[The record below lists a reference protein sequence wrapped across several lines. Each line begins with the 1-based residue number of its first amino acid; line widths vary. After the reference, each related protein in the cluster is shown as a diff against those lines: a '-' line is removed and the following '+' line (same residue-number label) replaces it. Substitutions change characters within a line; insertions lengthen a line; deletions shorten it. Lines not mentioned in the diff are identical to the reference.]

1 MNSKSPAFYPKDQ
14 LTDKPERFFVT
25 EIVREKIFMN
35 YKKEIPYSC
44 EVVATDFVE
53 DEKIIRIRVIINV
66 ERKSQR
72 AILLGH
78 KGERIKKV
86 GIEARKDMETFFGKQ
101 VYLEQFIKVEP
112 DWRKKTIKLR
122 RFGY

>member
-1 MNSKSPAFYPKDQ
+1 M
-14 LTDKPERFFVT
+14 
-25 EIVREKIFMN
+25 
-35 YKKEIPYSC
+35 
-44 EVVATDFVE
+44 E
-53 DEKIIRIRVIINV
+53 DEKIIRIRVVINV

-86 GIEARKDMETFFGKQ
+86 GIEARTDMEKFFGKK

-112 DWRKKTIKLR
+112 DWRKKANKLKG
-122 RFGY
+122 FGY